1 MNFYQLLKPALFCLK
16 PETAH
21 NLSIFGL
28 KYNLVPKHKVVHYKN
43 LETKVFGLNF
53 ENPIGIAA
61 GYDKNA
67 ETFNNLSAFGFGFIE
82 CGTVT
87 PQPQKGNP
95 KPRLFRLAQDHA
107 VINRMGFNNKGVEFF
122 RKNVAAKKNSQQ
134 ILGINIGKN
143 KDTQDETEDYLKCL
157 DKLYEFASYI
167 TINISSPNTANLR
180 EIQKAN
186 LLENFLQ
193 KINKKTADLQKKYR
207 RKVPILLKIAPDLTE
222 SEVEEIAKTVINS
235 QIDGVIISNTTINGK
250 EKLKSSFK
258 NEAGGLSG
266 KPVFEQSNKVLKS
279 FYQITKGKIPIIGVG
294 GITNGADAYT
304 KIKLGASLVQL
315 YSSLVYEG
323 FYLVE
328 KIKKELDYLLK
339 KDGFDNINQAI
350 GIENKI
356 KK

>member
-1 MNFYQLLKPALFCLK
+1 MNFYHYFKPILFCFK

-21 NLSIFGL
+21 SLSIFAL
-28 KYNLVPKHKVVHYKN
+28 KYNLVPKHKTYNYKSLN
-43 LETKVFGLNF
+43 NKVFGIDF
-53 ENPIGIAA
+53 ENPVGIGA

-67 ETFNNLSAFGFGFIE
+67 QIFNNLNDFGFGFVE
-82 CGTVT
+82 CGSVT
-87 PQPQKGNP
+87 PKPQIGNP
-95 KPRLFRLAQDHA
+95 KPRLFRLTQDQA
-107 VINRMGFNNKGVEFF
+107 VINRMGFNNKGIELFCQNV
-122 RKNVAAKKNSQQ
+122 KNKKNPQQ

-143 KDTQDETEDYLKCL
+143 KDTKDETEDYLKCL

-167 TINISSPNTANLR
+167 AINISSPNTANLR

-186 LLENFLQ
+186 LLTNFLNE
-193 KINKKTADLQKKYR
+193 INKKTEFLKK
-207 RKVPILLKIAPDLTE
+207 KHKKTIPVLLKISPDL
-222 SEVEEIAKTVINS
+222 SENEVKEMAQTVIKS
-235 QIDGVIISNTTINGK
+235 KIDGVIISNTTINEKGK
-250 EKLKSSFK
+250 LQSDLK

-266 KPVFEQSNKVLKS
+266 KPLFWQSNQILKL
-279 FYQITKGKIPIIGVG
+279 FYQETKGKIPLIGVG
-294 GITNGADAYT
+294 GITNGDDAYT

-356 KK
+356 K